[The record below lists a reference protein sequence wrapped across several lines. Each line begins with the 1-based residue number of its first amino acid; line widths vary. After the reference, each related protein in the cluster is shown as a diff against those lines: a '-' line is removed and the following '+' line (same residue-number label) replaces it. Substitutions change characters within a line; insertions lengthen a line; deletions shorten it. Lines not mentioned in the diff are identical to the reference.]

1 MLVLVAGCA
10 RRDDAT
16 TFGRTLPRHGP
27 QVLWASLGGEPE
39 TLDPARCNESLGG
52 EVIDNLF
59 AGLMQYPLSG
69 TEPVGDLARRWE
81 RDPDG
86 RGWRFWLRPSGW
98 SDGTPVTAHDFVAQ
112 MQRVLDP
119 ATASRSAALLLG
131 LRGAEAVATGS
142 LPPSALGVRAEGD
155 DVLRV
160 ELERPLPYFLH
171 LCAHSIT
178 RPTPRHLRARMAMQ
192 GLDPE
197 RWSRPEHVVSNGA
210 YRLAHWRFKRDAL
223 LEKNAHYWD
232 ALHVPTQQVRL
243 TLVENA
249 DAAVQL
255 YRAAELDVH
264 AAPLPP
270 AYVQALAQA
279 PELRR
284 APGLTSAF
292 YWLNT
297 ARPPLDDV
305 RVRQALSLAI
315 DRDALASQ
323 VLRGGER
330 PSATLV
336 PEGLSGYSAPQVATY
351 DPPRARA
358 LLQAAGFG
366 RDGAPLRTLRLVYN
380 TAESNRQVAE
390 AVQAMWRTQLGIEV
404 SLENQEWRVYLQSL
418 QESDFD
424 VARMGWMADFP
435 DADNFLTSVLGA
447 HGGNNLSG
455 WHDATFEAQLRAAAA
470 TEGPARLSWLRSAET
485 RALAAQPLIPLYH
498 GVNVALVKPYVSG
511 HGNASLR
518 TQPYKHFAVRQ
529 AKPPRPQE
537 LP

>member
-1 MLVLVAGCA
+1 M
-10 RRDDAT
+10 
-16 TFGRTLPRHGP
+16 PRHGP
-27 QVLWASLGGEPE
+27 EVLWASLGGEPE
-39 TLDPARCNESLGG
+39 TLDPARCNENLGG

-59 AGLMQYPLSG
+59 AGLMQYPRDG
-69 TEPVGDLARRWE
+69 TKPTGDLACRWE

-112 MQRVLDP
+112 MRRVLDP

-131 LRGAEAVATGS
+131 LRHAEAVAAGS
-142 LPPSALGVRAEGD
+142 VAPSALGVRAEAD

-178 RPTPRHLRARMAMQ
+178 RPTPRHLRARLAAR
-192 GLDPE
+192 GIDPE
-197 RWSRPEHVVSNGA
+197 RWSRPEHLVSNGA
-210 YRLAHWRFKRDAL
+210 YRLLRWRFKRDAL

-232 ALHVPTQQVRL
+232 AAQVSTQQVRL

-270 AYVQALAQA
+270 AYVQALAHA
-279 PELRR
+279 PDLHR
-284 APGLTSAF
+284 APGQTSAF

-315 DRDALASQ
+315 DREALTRQ

-336 PEGLSGYSAPQVATY
+336 PEGMSGYRGPQVPTFDA
-351 DPPRARA
+351 PRART
-358 LLQAAGFG
+358 LLRAAGYG
-366 RDGAPLRTLRLVYN
+366 PGAARLRTLRLVYN
-380 TAESNRQVAE
+380 SAESNRQVAE
-390 AVQAMWRTQLGIEV
+390 AMQAMWRTQLGVDV

-418 QESDFD
+418 QQGDFD

-455 WHDATFEAQLRAAAA
+455 WRDAAFEAQLREAAA
-470 TEGPARLSWLRSAET
+470 TEGFERLALLRVAEA
-485 RALAAQPLIPLYH
+485 RALAAQPLIPLYQ
-498 GVNVALVKPYVSG
+498 GVNVALVKPYVLG
-511 HGNASLR
+511 HSNNFLR
-518 TQPYKHFAVRQ
+518 TQPYKYLAVQPAALPRALQ
-529 AKPPRPQE
+529 PPEIP
-537 LP
+537 